1 MSQAEPHTTDIGGQA
16 YTMSMLPPMKSHRL
30 LVKIVQMVGPSLG
43 PVFDMFFGKSQKT
56 GTEVLD
62 QEVPAEF
69 FTKAAGTL
77 FDSLDEKILD
87 QVIKEFKAVTVVEG
101 LGLLENKFDAHF
113 LGKLDEMYHWLAWGM
128 SVQWGKVFGG
138 LAAVARNKVSAAMAL
153 ANPPETKEKASTSPT
168 PSTG

>member
-30 LVKIVQMVGPSLG
+30 LVKVIQMVGPSLG
-43 PVFDMFFGKSQKT
+43 PVFDMFFGKAQKA
-56 GTEVLD
+56 GAEVLD

-113 LGKLDEMYHWLAWGM
+113 LGKLDEMYQWLAWGM
-128 SVQWGKVFGG
+128 SVQWGKVFAG
-138 LAAVARNKVSAAMAL
+138 LVAGAKDKMSAAIAMTGISSAIQ
-153 ANPPETKEKASTSPT
+153 STSPT